1 MRGKSN
7 RQKQHAMEEKG
18 NKLTVGAELEVERY
32 KTETFDRWER
42 WIITTKYNPQVSD
55 IASAAADGWI
65 AGYLFAQW
73 EAQILE
79 PKPAKEPT
87 PAAAKQEIV
96 EGSWVVYQDRPCQVV
111 DVDTA
116 TSSVAIK
123 VPHLLGTHLVTR
135 CLDDVRPWTLQ
146 DARKGDYLAYDF
158 GGDKWM
164 IVITYGGK
172 DVTHDFCS
180 YDARKG
186 LFNTDCF
193 VYPVGFR
200 PATEDE
206 IDTMNREMEARGL
219 HWNPDKLQLEV
230 KDMSVVDKA
239 EPVTDYHRL
248 QQTIE
253 EYGKRLDKIEERI
266 KIYYKED

>member
-7 RQKQHAMEEKG
+7 RQKQHVMEEKG
-18 NKLTVGAELEVERY
+18 NKLTVGAELEAERY
-32 KTETFDRWER
+32 KKETFDRWER
-42 WIITTKYNPQVSD
+42 WIIGTKYNPQVSD
-55 IASAAADGWI
+55 IASTAADGWI
-65 AGYLFAQW
+65 AGYLFAQV

-87 PAAAKQEIV
+87 PAAAKPEIV
-96 EGSWVVYQDRPCQVV
+96 EGSWVVYQDRPCKVV

-123 VPHLLGTHLVTR
+123 VPYLFRPHLVTR
-135 CLDDVRPWTLQ
+135 RLDDVRPWTLQ
-146 DARKGDYLAYDF
+146 DARKGDYLTYDI
-158 GGDKWM
+158 GGGKWM

-180 YDARKG
+180 YDAWTDR
-186 LFNTDCF
+186 FITDCF

-206 IDTMNREMEARGL
+206 IDTMNREMEARGFR
-219 HWNPDKLQLEV
+219 WNPDKLQLEV

-239 EPVTDYHRL
+239 EPVTDYQRL
-248 QQTIE
+248 QRTIE
-253 EYGKRLDKIEERI
+253 EYGKRLDRIEEWI
-266 KIYYKED
+266 KKYIET